1 MIKPEVL
8 DKNQLIMRE
17 LIGTATNEENGEE
30 IEFSRSIN
38 GMSIIVR
45 YKGESVIWSVRDMV
59 EKSIE
64 LIDGE
69 DLEKTEEDEQ

>member
-1 MIKPEVL
+1 
-8 DKNQLIMRE
+8 MRE

-38 GMSIIVR
+38 GMSIVVG
-45 YKGESVIWSVRDMV
+45 YKGESVIWNVKDMV

-64 LIDGE
+64 LIDKQDKEG
-69 DLEKTEEDEQ
+69 

>member
-1 MIKPEVL
+1 MIKPEIL

-17 LIGTATNEENGEE
+17 LIGTATHEESGEKIE
-30 IEFSRSIN
+30 ISRSLN

-45 YKGESVIWSVRDMV
+45 YKGASVIWDIKDMV

-69 DLEKTEEDEQ
+69 DLEEEV

>member
-1 MIKPEVL
+1 MIKPEIL

-17 LIGTATNEENGEE
+17 LIGTATHEENGEKIE
-30 IEFSRSIN
+30 IIRSIN

-45 YKGESVIWSVRDMV
+45 YKDESVIWSVIDMV

-69 DLEKTEEDEQ
+69 NLEGD